1 MPSIILRR
9 RVPGAPPIARRPGA
23 GEAEGLVDP
32 VVDPPVDGAAA
43 LDDMPVHRSRRQ
55 RGQALV
61 EFAII
66 VPLLLLLVMGII
78 EFALAFNSSLGIN
91 RASQNA
97 ALVAAEA
104 GNLPGADCMILT
116 RIEQDIDSPI
126 DKREI
131 TGIEIQRTN
140 PSGITI
146 FSRNTYTRSGATTCN
161 LADGTPITVPYTATS
176 TGYPVSQR
184 CGVLSGCP
192 TMVPART
199 TVDTIG
205 IQINLRYNLRTPLNA
220 LMAIF
225 SGGTS
230 GTMDFVQRSAFRM
243 EPQL

>member
-1 MPSIILRR
+1 MPMTIFRR
-9 RVPGAPPIARRPGA
+9 RVSGSMPGLRQRAVASDAGDGA
-23 GEAEGLVDP
+23 GG
-32 VVDPPVDGAAA
+32 
-43 LDDMPVHRSRRQ
+43 RSRRQ
-55 RGQALV
+55 RGQALA

-66 VPLLLLLVMGII
+66 IPLLFLLVMSII

-97 ALVAAEA
+97 ALIAAEA
-104 GNLPGADCMILT
+104 GNLPGADCMILLN
-116 RIEQDIDSPI
+116 IEQDITAPI

-140 PSGITI
+140 PSGTTI
-146 FSRNTYTRSGATTCN
+146 FSRNTYTRTGQTQCP
-161 LADGTPITVPYTATS
+161 LADGTLLEVPYTATS
-176 TGYPVSQR
+176 TGYPVNQR
-184 CGVLSGCP
+184 CSVLSGCP

-220 LMAIF
+220 LMAMF
-225 SGGTS
+225 GGGTS